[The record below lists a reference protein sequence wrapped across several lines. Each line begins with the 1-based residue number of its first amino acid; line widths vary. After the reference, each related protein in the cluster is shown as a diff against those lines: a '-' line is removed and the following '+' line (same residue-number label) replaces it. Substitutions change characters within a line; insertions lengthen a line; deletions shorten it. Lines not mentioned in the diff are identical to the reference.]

1 MKFYSKEN
9 CYDALKEAE
18 MFLTC
23 LQDDNFESKKELDE
37 DIEHVITQ
45 INIAINYIESL

>member
-18 MFLTC
+18 VSLNC
-23 LQDDNFESKKELDE
+23 LQDDNLESKKELDE
-37 DIEHVITQ
+37 DIEHIITQ